1 MLSKTVD
8 AAVYSLCCQLAKY
21 DEKFPEATVENVQN
35 AIGNSD
41 VTVITFLS
49 EQRHEEVEEVIYDV
63 RDRWPNIAFVVVHPT
78 DKDSKLLAAT
88 YDIRGTVKLNLSI
101 IVLVVYLFTCVFIIQ
116 LVSCG

>member
-1 MLSKTVD
+1 MLSKTD

-35 AIGNSD
+35 TIGNSD
-41 VTVITFLS
+41 VTIITFLT

-88 YDIRGTVKLNLSI
+88 YDIRGTVTLDLI
-101 IVLVVYLFTCVFIIQ
+101 TVPVIYLYT
-116 LVSCG
+116 